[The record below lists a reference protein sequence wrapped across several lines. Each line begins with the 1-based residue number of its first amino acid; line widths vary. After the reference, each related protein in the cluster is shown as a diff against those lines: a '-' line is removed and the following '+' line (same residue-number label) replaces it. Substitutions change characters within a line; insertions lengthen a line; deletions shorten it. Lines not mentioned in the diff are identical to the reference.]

1 MSFMKM
7 DGNTNMTKAETI
19 TIKLNSDTLEEVRKL
34 ALKDYRSI
42 SKQIAFIIDG
52 FISNQKKEG
61 K

>member
-1 MSFMKM
+1 M
-7 DGNTNMTKAETI
+7 DGNTDMTKSETI
-19 TIKLNSDTLEEVRKL
+19 TIKLNSDTLEEVRRL